1 MDLAE
6 VTPDLN
12 LYDRDWPV
20 WTYQEQIPPAK
31 FVFDDPNRRGAAYDS
46 IVSGG
51 CIVSGSEV
59 KRSLLFTNVRVH
71 NHSHIEDSVILPG
84 CEIGEAV
91 RLADQL
97 RGALPDGL
105 TCSIGVAEWTPGE
118 PVDQLLERADRALY
132 AANGGGRNRTVAAP
146 PAVAPAVS

>member
-1 MDLAE
+1 
-6 VTPDLN
+6 VT
-12 LYDRDWPV
+12 
-20 WTYQEQIPPAK
+20 
-31 FVFDDPNRRGAAYDS
+31 
-46 IVSGG
+46 
-51 CIVSGSEV
+51 
-59 KRSLLFTNVRVH
+59 
-71 NHSHIEDSVILPG
+71 LPG

-132 AANGGGRNRTVAAP
+132 AAKGGGRNRTVAAP
-146 PAVAPAVS
+146 PAVAPAAS